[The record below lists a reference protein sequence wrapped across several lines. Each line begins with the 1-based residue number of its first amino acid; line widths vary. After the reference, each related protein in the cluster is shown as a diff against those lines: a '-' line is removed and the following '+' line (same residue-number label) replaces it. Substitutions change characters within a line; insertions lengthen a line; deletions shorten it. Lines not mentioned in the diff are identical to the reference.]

1 LGLQINGK
9 KCGVTASQDNDTLF
23 VGNICKIWTPE
34 ALREKLKHYGVEN
47 MDDITLV
54 EDSNNVNMNRGYAF
68 LEFSSRSD
76 AMDAHKRLVK
86 KDVMFGVEKPAKV
99 SFTDSFLDLE
109 DEIMAQVL
117 TLQDQ
122 LFLATFILPCLL

>member
-1 LGLQINGK
+1 MVILTIRSLL
-9 KCGVTASQDNDTLF
+9 LF
-23 VGNICKIWTPE
+23 Q
-34 ALREKLKHYGVEN
+34 LREKLKHFGVEN

-76 AMDAHKRLVK
+76 AMDAHKRLIK

-99 SFTDSFLDLE
+99 SFADSFLDPE

-117 TLQDQ
+117 TMKDH
-122 LFLATFILPCLL
+122 LFVAILPCLL